1 LPQFNLPF
9 SLRLQGPLDVRALE
23 QSIAEVVRRHE
34 SLRSGFA
41 WLNGQPVAGVVPAT
55 DIGSV
60 LDVEDARR
68 RTAEEPAAKAL
79 QLKRAKLLA
88 EQEAWTPFDV
98 ARAPLLRARLLRL
111 GKNDHVLLMTVHHA
125 IVDGWSIGILFEEIS
140 KLYSAVVDGR
150 QESLLAVDGLLAGG
164 ASAALVVHDRVGGPA
179 TRLLEEEPAW
189 SFADL
194 PRRPRWR
201 ACASGLIQRL

>member
-1 LPQFNLPF
+1 MQ
-9 SLRLQGPLDVRALE
+9 V
-23 QSIAEVVRRHE
+23 
-34 SLRSGFA
+34 
-41 WLNGQPVAGVVPAT
+41 
-55 DIGSV
+55 
-60 LDVEDARR
+60 
-68 RTAEEPAAKAL
+68 
-79 QLKRAKLLA
+79 KRAKLLA
-88 EQEAWTPFDV
+88 EQEGWTPFDV

-111 GKNDHVLLMTVHHA
+111 GQNDHVLLMTMHHA

-150 QESLLAVDGLLAGG
+150 QGVLAQAVDGLLAGG

-189 SFADL
+189 GFAGL

-201 ACASGLIQRL
+201 GCASGLIQRL